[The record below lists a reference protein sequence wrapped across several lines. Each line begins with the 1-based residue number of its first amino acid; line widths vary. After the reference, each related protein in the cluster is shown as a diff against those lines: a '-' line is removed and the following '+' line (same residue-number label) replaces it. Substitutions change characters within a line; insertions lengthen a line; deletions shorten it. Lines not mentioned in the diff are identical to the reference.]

1 MIVYFFFQIT
11 LTVLK
16 AAAGREL
23 SAQKGEVVSA
33 RRDTCSSRHTCPL
46 MIRTAA
52 LASISYLKDK
62 WSFILLFFFFSHAH
76 INI

>member
-16 AAAGREL
+16 APAGREL
-23 SAQKGEVVSA
+23 SAQRREVVSA

-46 MIRTAA
+46 MIHTAA
-52 LASISYLKDK
+52 LASISYLKDE
-62 WSFILLFFFFSHAH
+62 WSFIVLFFYFHAH